1 MCKLAVRKPRALIS
15 VPDFFNNELSDRLVV
30 NLQHSC
36 SVCENE
42 GSQLLEEHR
51 VIQSGCIVINL
62 THSAENAAY
71 EEIH

>member
-1 MCKLAVRKPRALIS
+1 MCKLVVRKTRALIS

-36 SVCENE
+36 SVSERE
-42 GSQLLEEHR
+42 GSQLLKEPC
-51 VIQSGCIVINL
+51 VIQLGCFVICL

-71 EEIH
+71 EEIG